1 MSEGIGKQLQKYFE
15 KLSEVGEMA
24 IDALKVQIDIE
35 TDAVEQELH
44 RTTPRGET
52 GGLVRSLKRK
62 EISSDK
68 RYGYI
73 LIYEG
78 EDEYGNSYE
87 KIANILNFGSST
99 IKPRHFLTKAV
110 KKLKGMDERVAK
122 RFQENIR

>member
-15 KLSEVGEMA
+15 KLSEVGDVA

-35 TDAVEQELH
+35 TDAVEQELR
-44 RTTPRGET
+44 RTTPKGET
-52 GGLVRSLKRK
+52 GGLARSLRRTVV
-62 EISSDK
+62 IADK
-68 RYGYI
+68 RYGYV
-73 LIYEG
+73 LTYEG